1 MKAGPW
7 PLFRGASGNA
17 NAANAFYHFYFI
29 SLCCRVAQ

>member
-17 NAANAFYHFYFI
+17 NAANAFYQFYFYY
-29 SLCCRVAQ
+29 